1 METIQVKVKGYKIY
15 AESQD
20 HELYDFFIPRE
31 QYKMTMKEAKEQ
43 IPEMHKL
50 IAVKRDT
57 QTYYVTFNDLKTI
70 KL

>member
-31 QYKMTMKEAKEQ
+31 QYKMSMKEAKEQ
-43 IPEMHKL
+43 VPEMHKV
-50 IAVKRDT
+50 ITVKRDT
-57 QTYYVTFNDLKTI
+57 QTYYVTFDDLKTI